1 MSTAWKSKVTKHY
14 KNNAIIGVF
23 NRSKRI
29 SMKFDDEIKHIKAM
43 PLKAD
48 YSLRFVDSI
57 IWSFQSAND
66 TEDSL
71 IIPTN
76 LFDKGKHFHFAERM
90 KINQKIPPLHKWKIS
105 YSINWITKKLKSLF
119 PLKHKNIYIHPARS
133 AMDYALVRRTILAN
147 QNVIWQ
153 LNGENITNLL
163 MILGLKNI

>member
-1 MSTAWKSKVTKHY
+1 
-14 KNNAIIGVF
+14 
-23 NRSKRI
+23 
-29 SMKFDDEIKHIKAM
+29 
-43 PLKAD
+43 
-48 YSLRFVDSI
+48 
-57 IWSFQSAND
+57 
-66 TEDSL
+66 
-71 IIPTN
+71 
-76 LFDKGKHFHFAERM
+76 M

-105 YSINWITKKLKSLF
+105 YSINWITKKLKGLF